1 MEEVLDDAVQMRI
14 DVHVAYIGQ
23 ELPCYRLYVNDE
35 LFSER
40 KYKFESDTYL
50 SEQLFVKKQPGDY
63 KIHVESQCDFKYK
76 LRNLRCAYGEV
87 QITGNDKFKINKP
100 RWWST

>member
-1 MEEVLDDAVQMRI
+1 MDEIMEEVLDNAVQMRI

-23 ELPCYRLYVNDE
+23 EVPCYRLYVNDE

-50 SEQLFVKKQPGDY
+50 SEQLFVKNNLVITRYTLNHSVTSNTNSVILDVRTEKCKLQVTKVLRY
-63 KIHVESQCDFKYK
+63 ES
-76 LRNLRCAYGEV
+76 
-87 QITGNDKFKINKP
+87 
-100 RWWST
+100 

>member
-50 SEQLFVKKQPGDY
+50 SEQLFVKKQSGEY
-63 KIHVESQCDFKYK
+63 KIHIESVSDFKYK
-76 LRNLRCAYGEV
+76 LRNLRCAYGNV
-87 QITGNDKFKINKP
+87 QIIDNETFRI
-100 RWWST
+100 